1 MSQRFYFYTPRN
13 HFNSIQRPWKLRPRN
28 TKSFPA
34 VPYAF
39 PFKTAWKQHFLT
51 TTQVYSGLSFQ
62 GPFSRGVS
70 SWVGWSKFPR
80 HHKKKNLEILC
91 LVLECNYTW
100 KVSKT
105 MLLCISSV
113 NLYPSRG
120 TQIWMRFRNF
130 LFWNVC
136 EPIKSLM
143 QCRSEKM
150 TILRRS

>member
-1 MSQRFYFYTPRN
+1 MNALKWIQEIDCDMSQRFYFYTPRN

-34 VPYAF
+34 FPYAF

-80 HHKKKNLEILC
+80 HHKKKNWKFSALSLSATTPGRLVKLC
-91 LVLECNYTW
+91 FFVFPQWTFTRAVEHRSGC
-100 KVSKT
+100 VSET
-105 MLLCISSV
+105 SCSEMSA
-113 NLYPSRG
+113 SR
-120 TQIWMRFRNF
+120 
-130 LFWNVC
+130 
-136 EPIKSLM
+136 
-143 QCRSEKM
+143 
-150 TILRRS
+150 